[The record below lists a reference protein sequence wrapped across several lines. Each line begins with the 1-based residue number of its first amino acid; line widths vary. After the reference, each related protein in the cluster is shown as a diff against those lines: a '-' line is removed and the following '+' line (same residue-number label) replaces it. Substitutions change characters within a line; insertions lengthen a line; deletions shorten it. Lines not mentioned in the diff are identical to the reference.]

1 MADVTV
7 EVVQENTTVNIQD
20 QVVVVETTQEN
31 TQVNVGIS
39 GPQGPRGTGILNGSG
54 SPDQYT
60 GIYGDFYLNVD
71 NLNLYGPKTSE
82 GWGDPVDLSSSSDLG
97 YIHTQNLASN
107 VWTITHGLGFIPSIT
122 VVDSGGSVVEGSYN
136 YPNANTVV
144 LTFNG
149 SFSGKAYLS

>member
-7 EVVQENTTVNIQD
+7 EVVQENTSVNVNNQI
-20 QVVVVETTQEN
+20 VTVETTQEN
-31 TQVNVGIS
+31 VLVDIGIS
-39 GPQGPRGTGILNGSG
+39 GPQGPRGTGILNGVG
-54 SPDQYT
+54 APDSST
-60 GIYGDFYLNVD
+60 GIYGDFYLNTT

-82 GWGDPVDLSSSSDLG
+82 GWGSPVDLSSSADLG
-97 YIHTQNLASN
+97 YVHTQSSAAS
-107 VWTITHGLGFIPSIT
+107 VWTITHGLGFIPNVT

-136 YPNANTVV
+136 YPNSNTVI